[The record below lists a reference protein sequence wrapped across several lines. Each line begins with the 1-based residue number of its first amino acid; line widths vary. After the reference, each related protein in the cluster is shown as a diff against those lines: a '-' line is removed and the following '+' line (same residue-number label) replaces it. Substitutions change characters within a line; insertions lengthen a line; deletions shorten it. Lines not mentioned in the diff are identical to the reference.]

1 MKNASLPYNQRVYI
15 NGTGISGIQS
25 IEGNYGVTEKNVN
38 FAGFGYVTGL
48 ISQPMQGSFAIS
60 RALVSEDPFLNLTGD
75 GTDFAFS
82 GSVFYE
88 RPNLGG
94 TLDNAE
100 GNYLSGCFG
109 FHSGYLTSYNM
120 SCGIGEVPSVNVEV
134 SVYGDL
140 GPGID
145 VRGGHESYPLW
156 PDGVDGPTIQVPN
169 QGGIVLTCDGS
180 STNRITSFSYS
191 MELPRTALYALPN
204 TTAADL
210 TADSVKWKM
219 PAQVDL
225 SYPIESTVNFTME
238 IDDYETK
245 NLYGALTGIHIH
257 DTDITINNDSGG
269 QIVKF
274 DLTKSRLISESF
286 SSDVSGPT
294 AVTLTYKKYSNKR

>member
-1 MKNASLPYNQRVYI
+1 MKNASLPYNQQVYV

-25 IEGNYGVTEKNVN
+25 IEGNYGITEQNVN

-48 ISQPMQGSFAIS
+48 ISQPMQGNFTIS

-94 TLDNAE
+94 TLDNTE
-100 GNYLSGCFG
+100 GNYMSGCFG
-109 FHSGYLTSYNM
+109 FHSGYLTSYNI
-120 SCGIGEVPSVNVEV
+120 SCGIGEVPSVSVAI

-145 VRGGHESYPLW
+145 ARYNKGEATA
-156 PDGVDGPTIQVPN
+156 DNPTIQVPN

-225 SYPIESTVNFTME
+225 SYPVESTANFTME

-257 DTDITINNDSGG
+257 NTDITINNDSGG

-286 SSDVSGPT
+286 SSEVGGP
-294 AVTLTYKKYSNKR
+294 VTVNLTYKKYSNKR